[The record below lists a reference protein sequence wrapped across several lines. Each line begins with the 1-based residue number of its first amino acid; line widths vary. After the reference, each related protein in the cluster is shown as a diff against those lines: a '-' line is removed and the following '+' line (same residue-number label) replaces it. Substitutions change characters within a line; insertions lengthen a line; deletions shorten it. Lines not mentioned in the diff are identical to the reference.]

1 MSKVPIGPKTTVHA
15 ASVSN
20 GRSRQPPSFL
30 LLPFF
35 PLLPLPLLL
44 LFRRRVFGVSSPLLR
59 PASSSTSDRLGTG
72 DLRSSPMMLSPR
84 VHAPA
89 TGTHSDATLTSA
101 VFGGVKRAT
110 ECLGQRQHV
119 PHL

>member
-1 MSKVPIGPKTTVHA
+1 MRKVPIGPKTIVHA

-44 LFRRRVFGVSSPLLR
+44 PFRRRVFGVSSPLLS
-59 PASSSTSDRLGTG
+59 PASSSDRIGAG
-72 DLRSSPMMLSPR
+72 DLRPSPMTLSPR
-84 VHAPA
+84 AHAPGT
-89 TGTHSDATLTSA
+89 TGTVDLFA
-101 VFGGVKRAT
+101 
-110 ECLGQRQHV
+110 E
-119 PHL
+119 

>member
-1 MSKVPIGPKTTVHA
+1 MRKVPIGPKTIVHA

-44 LFRRRVFGVSSPLLR
+44 PFRRRVFGVSSPLLS
-59 PASSSTSDRLGTG
+59 PASSSDR
-72 DLRSSPMMLSPR
+72 SINSLSICALITTVSQP
-84 VHAPA
+84 
-89 TGTHSDATLTSA
+89 
-101 VFGGVKRAT
+101 
-110 ECLGQRQHV
+110 
-119 PHL
+119 

>member
-1 MSKVPIGPKTTVHA
+1 MRKVPIGPKTIVHA

-44 LFRRRVFGVSSPLLR
+44 GGTYAEKPLPLFSKEV
-59 PASSSTSDRLGTG
+59 
-72 DLRSSPMMLSPR
+72 
-84 VHAPA
+84 APEYSRHEA
-89 TGTHSDATLTSA
+89 PPS
-101 VFGGVKRAT
+101 
-110 ECLGQRQHV
+110 
-119 PHL
+119 